1 MDWYTV
7 LFVARW
13 VIITLFYFVL
23 LVLVIGVYREA
34 SMRLGQRS
42 EKPAMSYGRLRV
54 INPGSDQQSPAGTIL
69 YLKALTSLGTARDN
83 DIVLG
88 DQFVSGHHLR
98 LRWDGAV
105 WWLEDLQSKNGTLV
119 NQQPCIPNQ
128 PQALPQEALITA
140 GDMVMQLIE

>member
-7 LFVARW
+7 LFATRW

-34 SMRLGQRS
+34 SMRLGKGS
-42 EKPAMSYGRLRV
+42 ERPVMSYGRLRV
-54 INPGSDQQSPAGTIL
+54 IHPGADKQLPAGSIL
-69 YLKALTSLGTARDN
+69 DLKMVTSLGTAADN

-88 DQFVSGHHLR
+88 DQFVSAHHFR

-105 WWLEDLQSKNGTLV
+105 WWLEDLHSKNGTQV
-119 NQQPCIPNQ
+119 NRQPCLPDH
-128 PQALPQEALITA
+128 PQELPKGALITA
-140 GDMVMQLIE
+140 GDMVMEIIE